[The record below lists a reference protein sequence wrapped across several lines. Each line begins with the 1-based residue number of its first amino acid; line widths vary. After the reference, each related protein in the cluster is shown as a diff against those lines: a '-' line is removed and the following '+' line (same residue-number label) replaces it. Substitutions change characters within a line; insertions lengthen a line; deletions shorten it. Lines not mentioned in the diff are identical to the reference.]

1 MAALPPIQGGAA
13 QVKPPTSSSV
23 KPATS
28 LPLNPGTTQDVSAKG
43 ANLFEQ
49 LIAKTNQDQQ
59 VSDQA
64 IEDLVTGK
72 NDDVQQVVMQ
82 VVKSEMS
89 FQLFMEIRNQLIE
102 SYNELMRMQ
111 F

>member
-1 MAALPPIQGGAA
+1 MSPAPLPHINGSANVA
-13 QVKPPTSSSV
+13 PPSSPASA
-23 KPATS
+23 KPANT
-28 LPLNPGTTQDVSAKG
+28 GDVSFGDLLSKV
-43 ANLFEQ
+43 ND
-49 LIAKTNQDQQ
+49 DQIS
-59 VSDQA
+59 SDAA
-64 IEDLVTGK
+64 INDLVTGK

-89 FQLFMEIRNQLIE
+89 FQLFMEVRNQLIE